1 MILAE
6 TPTEIP
12 CLVSSC
18 TPLTGIFM
26 DLLYT
31 CGFLEKNQSEWLRR
45 LMERVAGNH
54 RKFASHFA
62 ASAILVGAQFLYF
75 FWEHSDRARYKSSK
89 DPSSFDM
96 FFLEFSSL
104 IEGVSSI
111 STCTVE
117 IGGIGRV
124 SMSIMVPTIRIPRW
138 LRVPKPHWNCDP
150 TGTTFSWSLWRTRLK
165 GNSIAWE
172 FGACFFFRKF
182 IAWHS
187 TKCRRRGIRC
197 GPENFLWQ
205 VFVWPWEGAD
215 DDKCLRKKQVFFC
228 HLWNPKIPPFSMENV
243 WQKFHGRVAQRMAR
257 AQGW

>member
-1 MILAE
+1 MCIAYVKFMILAE

-150 TGTTFSWSLWRTRLK
+150 TGTTFS
-165 GNSIAWE
+165 
-172 FGACFFFRKF
+172 
-182 IAWHS
+182 
-187 TKCRRRGIRC
+187 
-197 GPENFLWQ
+197 
-205 VFVWPWEGAD
+205 
-215 DDKCLRKKQVFFC
+215 
-228 HLWNPKIPPFSMENV
+228 
-243 WQKFHGRVAQRMAR
+243 
-257 AQGW
+257 